1 VKNSQEI
8 RGRNLIPG
16 TIVCL
21 ATMLWPICWPQEVS
35 AEPQP
40 IPLAILVFN
49 YSAASRSSVNIAG
62 QEVSRIFRQAGLMV
76 SWRWCPVPLTP
87 DSDQACAAELGPNDI
102 RLRIVNQAAPNY
114 FGERVF
120 GFSVAPAVATVYY
133 EHAVNL
139 AKSDGAEDE
148 VPTILAYVIAHEIG
162 HLLLG
167 PGAHAPTGIMQ
178 AQWKREDL
186 ERAMKGLLLFRSEEI
201 EKMSSNAMSRLA
213 QPASTARPDFAA
225 VRTVPELP
233 GVTTH

>member
-1 VKNSQEI
+1 MPNV
-8 RGRNLIPG
+8 GVVVRN
-16 TIVCL
+16 
-21 ATMLWPICWPQEVS
+21 
-35 AEPQP
+35 
-40 IPLAILVFN
+40 F
-49 YSAASRSSVNIAG
+49 SAAPLDLVQKAEGNCQQIYRAAG
-62 QEVSRIFRQAGLMV
+62 
-76 SWRWCPVPLTP
+76 
-87 DSDQACAAELGPNDI
+87 I
-102 RLRIVNQAAPNY
+102 RLTWINSVEDVTWEGPDVVFRAVILPQAPPSRALAAFGTALRERRELVLYHDRIVRFAKIVDLPMQSML
-114 FGERVF
+114 
-120 GFSVAPAVATVYY
+120 SVALV
-133 EHAVNL
+133 
-139 AKSDGAEDE
+139 
-148 VPTILAYVIAHEIG
+148 HEIG